1 MIVHEMGQPML
12 LEAAIGLA
20 AEVAGEGDVLASVIP
35 AGDAVVTLHVGRFED
50 VGGAY
55 EAVFAHAAA
64 QSRQPAGAPYEV
76 YLTSPETEPDP
87 TKQRTEVVLPVA

>member
-1 MIVHEMGQPML
+1 MGQPML